1 MMTKYISEVSVHAYT
16 LIKCQ
21 AELYDTNYK
30 MFIFTNIFPIIEA
43 LGQWIKEG
51 SVDLTIT
58 RVNMLG
64 PPGAGKTCA
73 ECLLLNEDPP
83 SDNVS
88 TPIACPTIRATR
100 VAVENQKKWKRVTT
114 DDLLGELAA
123 NLSAS
128 VEKNQNKEIE
138 PAAPKVSSTKSTDHA
153 LSFAA
158 SVPDTSH
165 VPPPVE
171 DKTKLLTS
179 ASKTDDSKQ
188 EIKKEPS
195 VPEVASISIDHSPSL
210 AVPVPVT
217 PHVPPPSDQPL
228 SDTIIKEDQA
238 LPPDYHS
245 EEIIQKI
252 LQLSTRPKGIRL
264 SDHWLYVIDSGGQPA
279 YQELLPLFTRA
290 ASLNIITLDLSK
302 SFEEKFKLEY
312 RIGGKYFQ
320 CHSKSTQL
328 AIFQSAVCT
337 GATFKPLDISH
348 VIRKPTHS
356 MHLVLGTHYDK
367 LQYRYE
373 LREREGNLQSAIS
386 TLEPYLR
393 DRVIRKQKGPIIF
406 PVNTM
411 AQSTERV
418 QYNEEICQA
427 IWNHGSAA
435 SLQIKIP
442 IQWFAFELSLPKKS
456 IIPIEEA
463 LSKGERY
470 GMSDENTKQ
479 ALQYFHDVGLKLYYP
494 EVTGVVFIDPK
505 PILEILSQLLALTY
519 VDDDE
524 CRDLILIERLPL
536 SVTNNLKEGFFNKD
550 IFDHL
555 KSKADIFSQPQFQL
569 PDLVKLLLHLHIIAE
584 VVDNDE
590 GSYFIPYALSS
601 YDNLVAP
608 HTHAKPLLIVWREQN
623 RKSKQILP
631 VPQGIFPLTIIH
643 LLNQVQFE
651 IPPSTKDCYKYRDAM
666 SLKITFI
673 RHHILHIINR
683 YTHIEVHFTGPP
695 EHCRQVRQ
703 LVIEAIDRSTEKM
716 HMNHNH
722 VTAFSCPQKENCYCI
737 VDEVHKVVNC
747 ILCTESADI
756 KPDIDCYWCWFKS
769 GKLLICLYVLV
780 IVMITLKAQHYDVMS
795 VSLSIFITTDNT
807 QQSSTPEKAKSER
820 KDSSSKWFTC

>member
-1 MMTKYISEVSVHAYT
+1 
-16 LIKCQ
+16 
-21 AELYDTNYK
+21 
-30 MFIFTNIFPIIEA
+30 MFIFTNVFPIIEA

-58 RVNMLG
+58 RINMLG

-88 TPIACPTIRATR
+88 TPIACPTVRATG
-100 VAVENQKKWKRVTT
+100 VAVEDQTKWKRVTP
-114 DDLLGELAA
+114 DDLLEELAA
-123 NLSAS
+123 DLSAS
-128 VEKNQNKEIE
+128 VEKNQNKEIKPE
-138 PAAPKVSSTKSTDHA
+138 AAKVSSTKSTDHA

-188 EIKKEPS
+188 EIKKETS
-195 VPEVASISIDHSPSL
+195 VPEVASISIDHSPS
-210 AVPVPVT
+210 
-217 PHVPPPSDQPL
+217 PPDQPL
-228 SDTIIKEDQA
+228 SDSIIKEDQA
-238 LPPDYHS
+238 LPPNYRS

-252 LQLSTRPKGIRL
+252 LSARPKGIRL

-328 AIFQSAVCT
+328 AIFKSAVCT

-348 VIRKPTHS
+348 VTRKPTHS

-367 LQYRYE
+367 LQYKYE

-386 TLEPYLR
+386 TLKDYLR
-393 DRVIRKQKGPIIF
+393 DRVIRKPNGSNNNGPNNNGSIIF

-435 SLQIKIP
+435 SLEIKIP
-442 IQWFAFELSLPKKS
+442 IQWFAFELSLPNKS
-456 IIPIEEA
+456 IIPIEEV
-463 LSKGERY
+463 LSIGERY
-470 GMSDENTKQ
+470 GMSEENTKQ

-505 PILEILSQLLALTY
+505 PILEILSQLLSLTY
-519 VDDDE
+519 VDDDK
-524 CRDLILIERLPL
+524 CRDLILIKRLPL

-550 IFDHL
+550 VFDHL

-569 PDLVKLLLHLHIIAE
+569 PDLVKLLLHLHIITE
-584 VVDNDE
+584 VESNE
-590 GSYFIPYALSS
+590 EESYFIPYALPS

-608 HTHAKPLLIVWREQN
+608 HAHAKPLLLVWREQN
-623 RKSKQILP
+623 CKIEQTLP
-631 VPQGIFPLTIIH
+631 VPQGIFPLTIVH
-643 LLNQVQFE
+643 LLNQKKYTTK
-651 IPPSTKDCYKYRDAM
+651 IPPSTPDYNKYRDAM
-666 SLKITFI
+666 SLKITFKQQ
-673 RHHILHIINR
+673 HILHIINR
-683 YTHIEVHFTGPP
+683 HTHIEVYFAGPP
-695 EHCRQVRQ
+695 EHCPQVRQ

-716 HMNHNH
+716 HMNQNH

-747 ILCTESADI
+747 TMCAESANI
-756 KPDIDCYWCWFKS
+756 RPDFGHYWC
-769 GKLLICLYVLV
+769 
-780 IVMITLKAQHYDVMS
+780 
-795 VSLSIFITTDNT
+795 
-807 QQSSTPEKAKSER
+807 
-820 KDSSSKWFTC
+820 

>member
-21 AELYDTNYK
+21 AELYDTKYK
-30 MFIFTNIFPIIEA
+30 MFIFTNIFPIIGA
-43 LGQWIKEG
+43 LGQWMEEG

-64 PPGAGKTCA
+64 APGAGKTCA

-88 TPIACPTIRATR
+88 TPIARPTVRATR
-100 VAVENQKKWKRVTT
+100 VAVEDQTKWKRVTT
-114 DDLLGELAA
+114 DDLLEELAA
-123 NLSAS
+123 NLTASAD
-128 VEKNQNKEIE
+128 KTQKIEIE
-138 PAAPKVSSTKSTDHA
+138 PAAPKVSSTKSTD
-153 LSFAA
+153 
-158 SVPDTSH
+158 
-165 VPPPVE
+165 
-171 DKTKLLTS
+171 
-179 ASKTDDSKQ
+179 DSKQ
-188 EIKKEPS
+188 EIKEEPS
-195 VPEVASISIDHSPSL
+195 VPEVASVGIDHSPSL

-217 PHVPPPSDQPL
+217 PHMPPPPDQPS

-238 LPPDYHS
+238 PTPNYRS
-245 EEIIQKI
+245 EEVIQKI
-252 LQLSTRPKGIRL
+252 LSARPKGIRL

-312 RIGGKYFQ
+312 RIGGKYFP

-328 AIFQSAVCT
+328 AIFQSAVST

-348 VIRKPTHS
+348 VTRKPTHS

-367 LQYRYE
+367 DLFDYR
-373 LREREGNLQSAIS
+373 LRKREGSLQSAIS
-386 TLEPYLR
+386 TLQPYLR
-393 DRVIRKQKGPIIF
+393 DCVIRKPNGSIIF

-411 AQSTERV
+411 AKSRKRAK
-418 QYNEEICQA
+418 YNKEICQA
-427 IWNHGSAA
+427 IQSHGSAA
-435 SLQIKIP
+435 SLEIKIP
-442 IQWFAFELSLPKKS
+442 IQWFAFELSLPADKS

-463 LSKGERY
+463 LSIGQKY
-470 GMSDENTKQ
+470 GMSEDNTKQ
-479 ALQYFHDVGLKLYYP
+479 ALRYFHDVGLKLYYP

-519 VDDDE
+519 VNDDE
-524 CRDLILIERLPL
+524 CCRDLILIKRLPQ

-555 KSKADIFSQPQFQL
+555 KSKANIFLQPQFQL
-569 PDLVKLLLHLHIIAE
+569 PDLVKLLLHLHIITE
-584 VVDNDE
+584 VEGNDE

-601 YDNLVAP
+601 YDNLVSP
-608 HTHAKPLLIVWREQN
+608 HTHAKPLLIVWREEKY
-623 RKSKQILP
+623 KSKQILP
-631 VPQGIFPLTIIH
+631 VPQGIFPLTIVH
-643 LLNQVQFE
+643 LLNQKQFE
-651 IPPSTKDCYKYRDAM
+651 IPPTTKDCYKYRDAM

-683 YTHIEVHFTGPP
+683 YTHIEVYFTGPP
-695 EHCRQVRQ
+695 EYCPQVRQ
-703 LVIEAIDRSTEKM
+703 LVIEAIDHSTEKM

-722 VTAFSCPQKENCYCI
+722 VTAFSCPKKKNCYCI

-747 ILCTESADI
+747 TMCPKSADI
-756 KPDIDCYWCWFKS
+756 RPDIDRYWCWFKS
-769 GKLLICLYVLV
+769 GKPLICLYIL
-780 IVMITLKAQHYDVMS
+780 MC
-795 VSLSIFITTDNT
+795 VSNL
-807 QQSSTPEKAKSER
+807 
-820 KDSSSKWFTC
+820 